1 MLALFTEAGTL
12 IAQGGFR
19 TSAFCVVLILTVAVL
34 SFIAGKLS
42 MQRRL
47 SSARKDALKRSRA
60 VLGGQAAEQVAPFLP
75 GFPCNSADARFIGK
89 PIDFIAFPG
98 AADGAPI
105 EEVLL
110 IEVKTGSS
118 QLSSREREIQR
129 AVESGRVRYVVY
141 RADEH

>member
-75 GFPCNSADARFIGK
+75 GFPCNPADARFIGK

-105 EEVLL
+105 EEVLF

>member
-75 GFPCNSADARFIGK
+75 GFPCNPADARFIGK